1 MLTKKRS
8 LMSNPLKTKQDVED
22 AFRELCDPLKQY
34 YSKGFA
40 RIHLGHTSAAYSDSI
55 AGLEGFSRIL
65 WGLAPLLA
73 GEDYNENE
81 LLEMHLEGIKNG
93 TNPLHDEY
101 WGEITDYDQRIVEM
115 AAFGLA
121 LILIPEKIWDPL
133 SEEEKGNF
141 SRWLNQVNHC
151 QAHDCNWL
159 FFSVIVNLG
168 FQNVGLPYHSKKVE
182 ENLDRIETF
191 YLSNGWY
198 SDGTDGHVD
207 YYVPFAIQFYSL
219 IYAKVM
225 EDKDPIRSQ
234 KYKERAEVF
243 AKEFI
248 TWFSSEGSSLPYGRS
263 LTYRFAQSSFWSAAV
278 YAGIE
283 PFSLGVMKG
292 ILLRNLR
299 WWFQQPIFN
308 DSGVLTIGYSYP
320 NLVMAENYNSPG
332 SPYWALK
339 SFLPLALHKEH
350 PFWKVEEEPLP
361 EVGKKVVQKEPHMII
376 CRNEMNDHVL
386 AFNSGHLSTN
396 EHTHTTAKYEKF
408 VYSTSFGFSVP
419 RAEWG
424 LPQGAFDSMLALSEG
439 DNLYRVKRHC
449 ENYRVEDD
457 YIYSKWKP
465 WNDVEVETWLVSGT
479 PWHIRVHQIKTNRL
493 LDTADGG
500 FALGIEDKKVISE
513 LVTKQADQACI
524 ASMTW
529 GASGIMSLLGGGNA
543 EFIYPNSNTNIL
555 HSRTVI
561 PTIKTRI
568 HPGTSILVSAVFG
581 ETEESYYTKWE
592 EAPIIE
598 MDSNRITIKALNKKA
613 LEINI

>member
-8 LMSNPLKTKQDVED
+8 LMGNPLKTKQDVAD
-22 AFRELCDPLKQY
+22 SLKDLCDPLKQY

-40 RIHLGHTSAAYSDSI
+40 RLTLGNTSAAYADST
-55 AGLEGFSRIL
+55 AGLEGFSRVL

-73 GEDYNENE
+73 GEEMEDE
-81 LLEMHLEGIKNG
+81 LWEMHLQGIKNG
-93 TNPLHDEY
+93 TNPRHEEY

-121 LILIPEKIWDPL
+121 LILIPNKIWDPL
-133 SEEEKGNF
+133 SEIEKENF
-141 SRWLNQVNHC
+141 SRWLSQVN
-151 QAHDCNWL
+151 QFKAHDCNWL
-159 FFSVIVNLG
+159 FFAVMVNLG
-168 FQNVGLPYHSKKVE
+168 FQNVGLPHDSKKVE
-182 ENLDRIETF
+182 ENLDRLDTF

-198 SDGTDGHVD
+198 SDGMNGHVD
-207 YYVPFAIQFYSL
+207 YYGPFAIHFYSL

-248 TWFSSEGSSLPYGRS
+248 TWFSADGSSLPYGRS

-308 DSGVLTIGYSYP
+308 DAGVLTIGYSYP
-320 NLVMAENYNSPG
+320 NLVMGENYNSPG

-339 SFLPLALHKEH
+339 SFLPLALNEEH
-350 PFWKVEEEPLP
+350 PFWKAEEEALP
-361 EVGKKVVQKEPHMII
+361 EIDKKVIQKESHMII
-376 CRNEMNDHVL
+376 CRNEKNDHVL

-396 EHTHTTAKYEKF
+396 EHTHTSAKYEKF

-424 LPQGAFDSMLALSEG
+424 LSQGAFDSMLALSEG
-439 DNLYRVKRHC
+439 DNIYRVKRHC
-449 ENYRVEDD
+449 ETYKVDDD

-465 WNDVEVETWLVSGT
+465 WNDVEVETWLVPGT
-479 PWHIRVHQIKTNRL
+479 PWHIRVHRINTNRL

-500 FALGIEDKKVISE
+500 FALGIEDKKVNSD
-513 LVTKQADQACI
+513 LVTNHEDKACI
-524 ASMTW
+524 ASMSW
-529 GASGIMSLLGGGNA
+529 GASGIQTLIGGGNA
-543 EFIYPNSNTNIL
+543 ELIYPNSNTNIL

-568 HPGTSILVSAVFG
+568 KPGTSILVSAVFG
-581 ETEESYYTKWE
+581 ETEESYYKTWE
-592 EAPIIE
+592 ETPIVE
-598 MDSNRITIKALNKKA
+598 VDSNRISIKALNEKA
-613 LEINI
+613 LEIYI

>member
-8 LMSNPLKTKQDVED
+8 LMGNPLKTKQDVAD
-22 AFRELCDPLKQY
+22 SLKDLCDPLKQY

-40 RIHLGHTSAAYSDSI
+40 RLTLGNTSAAYADST
-55 AGLEGFSRIL
+55 AGLEGFSRVL

-73 GEDYNENE
+73 GEEMEDE
-81 LLEMHLEGIKNG
+81 LWEMHLQGIKNG
-93 TNPLHDEY
+93 TNPRHEEY

-121 LILIPEKIWDPL
+121 LILIPNKIWDPL
-133 SEEEKGNF
+133 SEIEKENF
-141 SRWLNQVNHC
+141 SRWLSQVN
-151 QAHDCNWL
+151 QFKAHDCNWL
-159 FFSVIVNLG
+159 FFVVMVNLG
-168 FQNVGLPYHSKKVE
+168 FQNVGLPHDSKKVE
-182 ENLDRIETF
+182 ENLDRLDTF

-198 SDGTDGHVD
+198 SDGMNGHVD
-207 YYVPFAIQFYSL
+207 YYGPFAIHFYSL

-248 TWFSSEGSSLPYGRS
+248 TWFSADGSSLPYGRS

-308 DSGVLTIGYSYP
+308 DAGVLTIGYSYP
-320 NLVMAENYNSPG
+320 NLVMGENYNSPG

-339 SFLPLALHKEH
+339 SFLPLALNEEH
-350 PFWKVEEEPLP
+350 PFWKAEEEALP
-361 EVGKKVVQKEPHMII
+361 EIDKKVIQKESHMII
-376 CRNEMNDHVL
+376 CRNEKNDHVL

-396 EHTHTTAKYEKF
+396 EHTHTSAKYEKF

-424 LPQGAFDSMLALSEG
+424 LSQG
-439 DNLYRVKRHC
+439 
-449 ENYRVEDD
+449 
-457 YIYSKWKP
+457 
-465 WNDVEVETWLVSGT
+465 
-479 PWHIRVHQIKTNRL
+479 L
-493 LDTADGG
+493 L
-500 FALGIEDKKVISE
+500 
-513 LVTKQADQACI
+513 
-524 ASMTW
+524 
-529 GASGIMSLLGGGNA
+529 
-543 EFIYPNSNTNIL
+543 IL
-555 HSRTVI
+555 CW
-561 PTIKTRI
+561 P
-568 HPGTSILVSAVFG
+568 
-581 ETEESYYTKWE
+581 
-592 EAPIIE
+592 
-598 MDSNRITIKALNKKA
+598 
-613 LEINI
+613 